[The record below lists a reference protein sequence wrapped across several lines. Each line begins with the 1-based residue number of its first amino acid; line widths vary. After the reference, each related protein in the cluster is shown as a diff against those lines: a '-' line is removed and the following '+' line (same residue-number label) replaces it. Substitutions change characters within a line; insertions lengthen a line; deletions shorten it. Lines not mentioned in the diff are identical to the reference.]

1 MSSERHASP
10 VWATSRENGNAGGAG
25 HATRASCVLGAV
37 RPGRSGPTAQ
47 AQRNGTTNTS
57 NVTTGPM
64 TTIERPHRV
73 RWR

>member
-1 MSSERHASP
+1 MSSERTP
-10 VWATSRENGNAGGAG
+10 PPFGRRREKDGNAGGAG
-25 HATRASCVLGAV
+25 HATRASCAVGAV